1 MTGVVPGSKCQVSSS
16 PRFFADVMLGTLAKW
31 LRILGYD
38 TEYDNQISDGDL
50 AGRCLAEERILLTRD
65 VRLVERRNVRH
76 QCILI
81 SSDHLEQQVKQVLET
96 LPDGPLPEILLTRC
110 VDCNRE
116 LVRVDR
122 ESVFSEVPPYVFEKY
137 SAFKR
142 CPDCRRVFWRGTH
155 RDDMLARLLKLSGS
169 ADLCT

>member
-1 MTGVVPGSKCQVSSS
+1 
-16 PRFFADVMLGTLAKW
+16 MLGTLAKW

-38 TEYDNQISDGDL
+38 TEYDNQIGDGEL
-50 AGRCLAEERILLTRD
+50 AERCLSEERILLTRD

-76 QCILI
+76 RSILI
-81 SSDHLEQQVKQVLET
+81 SSDILEQQVKQVLRTISDE
-96 LPDGPLPEILLTRC
+96 PLPETLLTRC

-116 LVRVDR
+116 LIQVDR
-122 ESVFSEVPPYVFEKY
+122 DSVSSEVPPYVFEKY

-155 RDDMLARLLKLSGS
+155 RDDILARLVKLSGPV
-169 ADLCT
+169 DLCT